1 MLAHGI
7 LDISMY
13 QIKLFLALAEE
24 RNFTRVSVL
33 FHITQPTLSKRI
45 SQLEQSLNMQLFIRK
60 SRPIQLTTE
69 GQALYTGWKGLHQH
83 FEDAIT
89 EAEQCRYQRLNRLVV
104 ASPDSGN
111 HLIALPQASKLMLD
125 RFPEMEISMRYLS
138 FSDWRGKVLSGEVDV
153 MLTSLFETEEL
164 DEQFAWQMIR
174 PFPKGVCMLRGNPL
188 ASRSEIQLEEL
199 KNARFVMNSPT
210 ESPEYTRFVHKI
222 CQEHGFSPIVAR
234 YAPNP
239 SNLLNSL
246 HYEDEVT
253 VCDLLL
259 RDIDNPLYAFVP
271 LAGIESALVAV
282 WRTGNHSHYLQP
294 LLELLEVHHRD
305 LEERVAK

>member
-13 QIKLFLALAEE
+13 EIKLFLALAEE

-60 SRPIQLTTE
+60 SRPIQLTAE
-69 GQALYTGWKGLHQH
+69 GQVLYAGWKGLHQH
-83 FEDAIT
+83 FEAAIT
-89 EAEQCRYQRLNRLVV
+89 DAEQCRHQRTNRLVV

-111 HLIALPQASKLMLD
+111 HLIALPQVSKLMLD
-125 RFPEMEISMRYLS
+125 RFPALEISMRYLS
-138 FSDWRGKVLSGEVDV
+138 FSDWRGKVLGGEVDV

-164 DEQFAWQMIR
+164 DEQFSWQVIL
-174 PFPKGVCMLRGNPL
+174 PFSKGVCMLRGNPL
-188 ASRSEIQLEEL
+188 AGRSEIRLEEL
-199 KNARFVMNSPT
+199 QDARFVMNSPT
-210 ESPEYTRFVHKI
+210 ESPEYTRFVQRI
-222 CQEHGFSPIVAR
+222 CQAHGFSPVVAR

-271 LAGIESALVAV
+271 LTGIKSALVAV
-282 WRTGNHSHYLQP
+282 WRTGNHSQYLQP